1 MRRALWTLLFGG
13 VFLLMLSALVVAPP
27 REAPP
32 APQWPPPQDAALCAL
47 PRDASIPAA
56 NHPVPQTE
64 SRRMEAVAAQATHP
78 LPIPQN
84 TDANGR
90 VLRDGRYE
98 NCVYQVFRA
107 SVAGG

>member
-47 PRDASIPAA
+47 PRDASVPAA
-56 NHPVPQTE
+56 NSPAPRTE
-64 SRRMEAVAAQATHP
+64 NRQAEAVTARENCP
-78 LPIPQN
+78 LPLLRE

-90 VLRDGRYE
+90 VLRNGRYE

>member
-27 REAPP
+27 QEAPP

-47 PRDASIPAA
+47 PRDASVPAA
-56 NHPVPQTE
+56 NSPIPQTE
-64 SRRMEAVAAQATHP
+64 SRRMEAVAAQAPPP
-78 LPIPQN
+78 LSIPQN